1 MAHTIHRGFNA
12 LFWPPQAPGTPDIH
26 AGKRFIHIK
35 QKLIKRQKIGEGKGG
50 QQKDSNSKRMR
61 KTERKYSNIK
71 SPIISDITKC

>member
-1 MAHTIHRGFNA
+1 MAHTIHSGSNA

-35 QKLIKRQKIGEGKGG
+35 QKLIKDKKRGGKG

-61 KTERKYSNIK
+61 ETEKVFKYSK
-71 SPIISDITKC
+71 SNNQ